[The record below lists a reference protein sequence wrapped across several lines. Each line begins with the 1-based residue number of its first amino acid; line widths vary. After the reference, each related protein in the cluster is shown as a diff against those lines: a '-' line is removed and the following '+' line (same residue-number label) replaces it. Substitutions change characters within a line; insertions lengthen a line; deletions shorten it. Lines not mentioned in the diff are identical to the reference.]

1 VAKAARRAMA
11 LVKVKEQVMKSK
23 CTESDNWPHWDGPES
38 VVLYCKD
45 HKGVTWCLL
54 WLHDEEQYCVHNDIE
69 YEKFKTEADAL
80 HNLLK
85 KCSLNYDLYQRED
98 E

>member
-1 VAKAARRAMA
+1 
-11 LVKVKEQVMKSK
+11 MKLK

-45 HKGVTWCLL
+45 QSGLTWTLL
-54 WLHDEEQYCVHNDIE
+54 WLIDEEMYCLHSDKEDTE

-80 HNLLK
+80 HVLLHQCAK
-85 KCSLNYDLYQRED
+85 YYDLYKRE
-98 E
+98 EE